1 MGSNARASGF
11 LKECMADALIQLMPQ
26 KEFSRITVN
35 EIATAAGVNRSTWF
49 RHFETKNDA
58 LTFKLVQLWLRYTAV
73 QPQISQHYTLENAHD
88 FLNLPIRSANCSQLF
103 IRPVHNLRSTVPFI
117 RL

>member
-11 LKECMADALIQLMPQ
+11 LKECMADALIQLIPQ

-35 EIATAAGVNRSTWF
+35 EIAAAAGVNRSTWF

-88 FLNLPIRSANCSQLF
+88 FFKFTYQIRELLTTIYQAGAQSA
-103 IRPVHNLRSTVPFI
+103 VYA
-117 RL
+117 